1 MEGGAVMNTKK
12 YFSKDESFVVEA
24 MLLLYRANKV
34 AIVDMEDGELRPYT
48 FRDYVDEKADVLAGV
63 YRSTME
69 AKE

>member
-1 MEGGAVMNTKK
+1 M
-12 YFSKDESFVVEA
+12 
-24 MLLLYRANKV
+24 